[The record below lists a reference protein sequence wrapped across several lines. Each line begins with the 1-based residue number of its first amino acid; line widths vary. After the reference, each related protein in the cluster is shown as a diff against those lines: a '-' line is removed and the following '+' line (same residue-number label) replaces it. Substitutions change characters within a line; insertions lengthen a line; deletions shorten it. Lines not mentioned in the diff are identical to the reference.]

1 MILFGGPV
9 SASSQDPWELA
20 DAHRRFGYTAAYCP
34 EIALGDRDRIN
45 AVREAFGRAGIVIA
59 EANEWCKLLSSNPAE
74 AVANRERVCNKLA
87 LADEVGALC
96 TVDFLGTYDWGT
108 EIGPHPMNLAPEGF
122 DAAVQIVRQVVD
134 TVKPR
139 RTKFALEMMQW
150 IVPDSV
156 DSYVSLLRA
165 VDRPAFGVHLDPV
178 NIIVSPRQYF
188 DTAAVLRDCFARLGP
203 HIVSCH
209 AKDLRLRSELALH
222 LDEVRPGTGNLDYQ
236 AYLQGLAGLGRDVP
250 LMLEHLS
257 STSDYA
263 KALAHLK
270 SLAPAGKERFRV

>member
-9 SASSQDPWELA
+9 STSLQDPWELA

-34 EIALGDRDRIN
+34 EIAPGDRDRIN

-59 EANEWCKLLSSNPAE
+59 EANEWCKILSSNAAE
-74 AVANRERVCNKLA
+74 AAANMERVCSKLA

-96 TVDFLGTYDWGT
+96 TVDFLGTFDWGT
-108 EIGPHPMNLAPEGF
+108 AFGPHPANLAPEGF
-122 DAAVQIVRQVVD
+122 DAAVQIVRKVVD

-150 IVPDSV
+150 VLPDSV
-156 DSYVSLLRA
+156 DSYVSLLKA

-188 DTAAVLRDCFARLGP
+188 DTASVLRDCFARLGP
-203 HIVSCH
+203 HVVSCH
-209 AKDLRLRSELALH
+209 AKDLRLRNELALH
-222 LDEVRPGTGNLDYQ
+222 FDEVRPGTGNLDYKV
-236 AYLQGLAGLGRDVP
+236 YLQELAGLGRDVP
-250 LMLEHLS
+250 LMLEHLAS
-257 STSDYA
+257 ASDYA
-263 KALAHLK
+263 RALAHLK
-270 SLAPAGKERFRV
+270 SLAPA

>member
-9 SASSQDPWELA
+9 STSSQDPWELA

-34 EIALGDRDRIN
+34 EIAPGDRDRIK
-45 AVREAFGRAGIVIA
+45 AVREAFKRAGIVIA

-74 AVANRERVCNKLA
+74 AAANMERVCNKLA
-87 LADEVGALC
+87 MADEVGALC

-108 EIGPHPMNLAPEGF
+108 AFGPHPMNLAAEGF
-122 DAAVQIVRQVVD
+122 DAAVQIVRKVVD

-150 IVPDSV
+150 VVPDSV
-156 DSYVSLLRA
+156 ACYANLLKA

-188 DTAAVLRDCFARLGP
+188 DTASVLRDCFARLGP

-209 AKDLRLRSELALH
+209 AKDLRLRNELALH
-222 LDEVRPGTGNLDYQ
+222 FDEVRPGTGNLDYKV
-236 AYLQGLAGLGRDVP
+236 YLQGLADLGRDVP

-257 STSDYA
+257 SASDYA
-263 KALAHLK
+263 RALAHVK
-270 SLAPAGKERFRV
+270 SLAPA